1 MKGQITIITSDS
13 LIVRLFEKSE
23 LNEVSASELS
33 RTILDDYFTNVCS
46 KHQQADLEN
55 SLKEVESLKYRR

>member
-23 LNEVSASELS
+23 LNEVSASKS

-46 KHQQADLEN
+46 KNQQADLEN